1 MFSQE
6 KYLKALNYAA
16 KAHGDQKTP
25 YGFPYVVHLTSVA
38 MEIIHAFQVLEVK
51 QEDTDFA
58 ITCALLHD
66 VLEDTDVTF
75 EDLMEDF
82 SETIAIAVEAL
93 SKDKNIESKKAQMAN
108 SINKILTQNYSVQ
121 SIKLA
126 DRITNLQK
134 PPASWDNEKIYNY
147 FQESKFILSCLKN
160 SNSVLS
166 QRLEDKINNY
176 RIYIK

>member
-16 KAHGDQKTP
+16 IAHGEQKTP
-25 YGFPYVVHLTSVA
+25 SGLPYVVHLTSVA
-38 MEIIHAFQVLEVK
+38 MEIIHAFALLEIKV
-51 QEDTDFA
+51 EDTDFA

-66 VLEDTDVTF
+66 VLEDTDITF
-75 EDLMEDF
+75 VQLMEDF
-82 SETIAIAVEAL
+82 DETIAIAVEAL
-93 SKDKNIESKKAQMAN
+93 SKDKTIESKKDQMAN
-108 SINKILTQNYSVQ
+108 SINKLLTQNYSVQ
-121 SIKLA
+121 SVKLA

-134 PPASWDNEKIYNY
+134 PPASWDSQKIYSY

-160 SNSVLS
+160 SNSILS